1 MISIPKH
8 LLLLLLLPASAKTA
22 DVVSSAII
30 SDQNISIAH
39 GDYFHGISYQNNQA
53 DHQLIKDSSGEYQV
67 WSKDNQV
74 IGFEG
79 VRLVDNKRHRALFVV
94 ANDGKAYLIE
104 NSTREAK
111 NYFKEEG
118 KDPFAIGPSRPT
130 KNTCD
135 GKQEPVA
142 ALNEGLAPILNGQ
155 RNNSSCRSQVMV
167 DAFKQS
173 IEENFPTNKSD
184 LARKGLFACLQ
195 EEKNPLHLKVSRA
208 KAQEV
213 QKKISLRQQSALSL
227 SNPTTLICKD
237 DARQEAEPP
246 AMASEPDQVTIFAN
260 HPKLLEVKNSNLALR
275 AETSTL
281 YAHEVLHLA
290 GLDQSQE
297 KLISEIV
304 EYCQNNPNSGNTFLS
319 RPETMIAAPNL
330 NPNQAKKI
338 EVYQEKTAAVAPSGM
353 AQAGG
358 VGRAQSLA
366 GAQKASVQSAP
377 EINQLVSAAPDQQ
390 RTAQMIR
397 SGGLANA
404 VQISRAQTAPLREY
418 VNTAMDTFVPKA
430 EAASARRG
438 LASTSG
444 SNSKS
449 MLGKKIVGRNGK
461 EYTVVEEYLADGGSA
476 QAASVAPREQNSPRP
491 SQASGTASA
500 AASNAAAS
508 RSAADSGVSDSEIA
522 GGGMAPSAGS
532 TVAPVGGAGGL
543 RAAGRSAGNN
553 NRAPA
558 SAPRG
563 ASGGGGNP
571 DNVITETLNLF
582 TEKQYTE
589 IKRDLNRPDF
599 QERLREADITI
610 LDTNGARFGAE
621 KGKVIYLDKGNR
633 FIRMR

>member
-53 DHQLIKDSSGEYQV
+53 DHQLIKDSSGEYQI
-67 WSKDNQV
+67 WSKENQV

-79 VRLVDNKRHRALFVV
+79 VRWIDNKRHRALFVV

-135 GKQEPVA
+135 SKQEPVA
-142 ALNEGLAPILNGQ
+142 SLNEGLTPILSGQ
-155 RNNSSCRSQVMV
+155 RNNSSCGSSVIV
-167 DAFKQS
+167 KAFRDS
-173 IEENFPTNKSD
+173 IEANFPPNKSN
-184 LARKGLFACLQ
+184 LTGTGLFACLQ
-195 EEKNPLHLKVSRA
+195 EENNPLHLKLSRA

-213 QKKISLRQQSALSL
+213 QKKVAFRQLE
-227 SNPTTLICKD
+227 SNPVNLICKD
-237 DARQEAEPP
+237 DARQEAEAP
-246 AMASEPDQVTIFAN
+246 AMASEPDQVTIFAS
-260 HPKLLEVKNSNLALR
+260 HPKLLKAKSSDQNPKKALT
-275 AETSTL
+275 AEISAL
-281 YAHEVLHLA
+281 YAHEILHLA

-297 KLISEIV
+297 SLISDIV
-304 EYCQNNPNSGNTFLS
+304 KYCQNSPEPERTFLP
-319 RPETMIAAPNL
+319 RPEVMIAAPNL

-338 EVYQEKTAAVAPSGM
+338 EVYQEKTGAVAPSGM

-476 QAASVAPREQNSPRP
+476 QAASVAPREQNPPRP
-491 SQASGTASA
+491 SQASGTAA
-500 AASNAAAS
+500 AAAAS
-508 RSAADSGVSDSEIA
+508 RSAAADSGVSDSEIA

-532 TVAPVGGAGGL
+532 GVAPVGGAGGL